1 VFLPT
6 EAGFHLLAR
15 AGDGKISNDFNNL
28 PVSAKSSVRGMNV
41 DQTVNGGCS
50 ATINVRVDKGD
61 IKIAEA
67 NP

>member
-1 VFLPT
+1 M
-6 EAGFHLLAR
+6 
-15 AGDGKISNDFNNL
+15 KI
-28 PVSAKSSVRGMNV
+28 
-41 DQTVNGGCS
+41 DQIINGGGT